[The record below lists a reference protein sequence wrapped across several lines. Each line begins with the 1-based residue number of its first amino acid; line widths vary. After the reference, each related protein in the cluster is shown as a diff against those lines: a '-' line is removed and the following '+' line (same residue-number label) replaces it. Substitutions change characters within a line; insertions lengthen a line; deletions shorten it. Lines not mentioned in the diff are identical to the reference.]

1 MLQVGTVVRA
11 SRPGTLKATGQA
23 VVATE
28 PDDDDENVVCLLW
41 EPLHPK
47 PIRSSFLIAP
57 KFKPNQSEEEVEE
70 LTISVD
76 SVQALLPF
84 EQEDND
90 REQKTTL
97 TIADYKSRGDQLLK
111 LGDASAAIPY
121 YEAGLSKSHCIEIG
135 GSCILAVQGFPQ
147 VAEIDC
153 IDDDSVDVELVAS
166 GEERS
171 VKPSQILIAILQD
184 DPEQLQERILLNL
197 SRCLLQVAE
206 LSPATRPNYLK
217 AAVLACSLVIS
228 IAQFHSHSADEDNNE
243 ALPNTAQT
251 ALQLRAKAQAS
262 LGKWKNARS
271 DSKLLLKQAGNEQ
284 QGQRLLHELER
295 QQRIQVKSDK
305 KLAKEVCKWVDT
317 ATKASVSEEDIEEE
331 EDKSHSKK
339 QATETSDTHSNSHNI
354 LQWMIILPIA
364 VSILIHFLI
373 RKTNEPVEDSDTHII

>member
-28 PDDDDENVVCLLW
+28 PDDDENDVCLLW

-57 KFKPNQSEEEVEE
+57 KFKSNQSEEEVEE

-84 EQEDND
+84 EQEGNG
-90 REQKTTL
+90 EPKTTL

-111 LGDASAAIPY
+111 LGDPSAAIPY

-228 IAQFHSHSADEDNNE
+228 IAQFHAQNDNNE
-243 ALPNTAQT
+243 TLPNTAQT

-262 LGKWKNARS
+262 LGKWKNALG
-271 DSKLLLKQAGNEQ
+271 DAKLLLKQAGNEQ